1 MFFYL
6 IFTIVLQ
13 RSITLISQLR
23 KPRQGRCL
31 GQELAAGS
39 QKSQG
44 LERTSLVLGMEVTRG
59 GLGYLLPQSPP
70 LRFALWV
77 QI

>member
-6 IFTIVLQ
+6 IFTKVLQ
-13 RSITLISQLR
+13 RSITLTLQWR

-31 GQELAAGS
+31 GQELASAS
-39 QKSQG
+39 QKSQS
-44 LERTSLVLGMEVTRG
+44 LERTSVVLGMEVTRW

-70 LRFALWV
+70 LGCALWV
-77 QI
+77 QA